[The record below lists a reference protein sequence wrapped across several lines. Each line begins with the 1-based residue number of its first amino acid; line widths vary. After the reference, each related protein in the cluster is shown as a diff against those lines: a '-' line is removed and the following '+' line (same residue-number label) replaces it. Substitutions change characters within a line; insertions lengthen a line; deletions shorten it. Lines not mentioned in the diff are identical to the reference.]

1 MTQQGNYFDIKK
13 DIKVMTK
20 KLKII
25 EKYKDAN
32 FRDESLL
39 RMPSLHEV
47 KTENAWVQHIVNVL
61 ENLEPEPINTPS
73 NVTEEERRAVKE
85 LAENRNI
92 VIKKA
97 DKTNIFV
104 VMDSTYYKNKLVLND
119 HLNTPTYERTTSDAD
134 VEMFKE

>member
-61 ENLEPEPINTPS
+61 ENLEPEPINTP
-73 NVTEEERRAVKE
+73 
-85 LAENRNI
+85 
-92 VIKKA
+92 
-97 DKTNIFV
+97 
-104 VMDSTYYKNKLVLND
+104 
-119 HLNTPTYERTTSDAD
+119 
-134 VEMFKE
+134 